1 MSAQVQRQE
10 ARVAP
15 LWGELR
21 YAGELAQ
28 VIARHGLHTRRAS
41 GDPPPVMLIPGF
53 MAGDGSLRVLATWL
67 RRRGHRVALSGMRA
81 NVDCVARAMDPLRER
96 IGRLREQTGQRV
108 YLIGQSRGGALAR
121 CLAVR
126 EPRSTAGLAMLGTPV
141 LDPLAVAGAVR
152 RVVHGMGRLGDLGL
166 PGLFSSSCLEGDC
179 CVTERE
185 ELQMPFA
192 RHIRALSV
200 YSRSDAV
207 VDWRACLDPHA
218 EAVEVSSSHC
228 GMSVHAGVYELLGRA
243 LDGGPPAKRSGDHA
257 VGSVTDRLL
266 TSTAKVP
273 LLAR

>member
-1 MSAQVQRQE
+1 MSAQVQREE

-21 YAGELAQ
+21 YAGELAG
-28 VIARHGLHTRRAS
+28 VVARHGLRTRRAA

-53 MAGDGSLRVLATWL
+53 LAGDGSLRVLAAWL
-67 RRRGHRVALSGMRA
+67 KRRGHRVVLSGMRA
-81 NVDCVARAMDPLRER
+81 NVDCVARAMHPLRER
-96 IGRLREQTGQRV
+96 LTQLHEQTGQRV
-108 YLIGQSRGGALAR
+108 FLIGQSRGGGLAR

-126 EPRSTAGLAMLGTPV
+126 EPRCTAGVAMLGTPV
-141 LDPLAVAGAVR
+141 LDPLAVGGAVR

-179 CVTERE
+179 CVLERE

-192 RHIRALSV
+192 KHIRALAV

-218 EAVEVSSSHC
+218 QALEVSSSHC

-243 LDGGPPAKRSGDHA
+243 LDGKPLAQPSGDHG
-257 VGSVTDRLL
+257 VGRVTDKLL